1 MAEKTRRPG
10 PGGDPMQRNPEDNQ
24 AQAQS
29 DATPDQVGDER
40 ARGGRSDANGVPEFD
55 EAQGEERKK
64 IYKESGSDIVSRI
77 D

>member
-1 MAEKTRRPG
+1 
-10 PGGDPMQRNPEDNQ
+10 
-24 AQAQS
+24 
-29 DATPDQVGDER
+29 VGDER